1 MNNPYRKYFNENAMW
16 SKISG
21 FAKSAGQQVVYAV
34 LLLFYM
40 MKDPG
45 TELKKKVIIG
55 AALGYFI
62 LPADAIPDL
71 TPLLGFT
78 DDLGV
83 LIYALSQISSTITDD
98 IRRKAK
104 QKLHE
109 WFQKVDDKQLML
121 LESRITGSEG
131 SSPKESVTS

>member
-1 MNNPYRKYFNENAMW
+1 MW

-98 IRRKAK
+98 IRQKAK

-131 SSPKESVTS
+131 SSPEESVTS

>member
-98 IRRKAK
+98 IRQKAK

-131 SSPKESVTS
+131 SSPEESVHS

>member
-1 MNNPYRKYFNENAMW
+1 MKNPYRKYFNEIALW
-16 SKISG
+16 SKIGS

-34 LLLFYM
+34 LLLYYM

-45 TELKKKVIIG
+45 IEIKKKLTIG

-62 LPADAIPDL
+62 LLTDAIPDL

-83 LIYALSQISSTITDD
+83 LIYALSQISSAITDD
-98 IRRKAK
+98 IRQKARLK
-104 QKLHE
+104 MQE
-109 WFQKVDDKQLML
+109 WFHKVDDKQLML
-121 LESRITGSEG
+121 LESRITGTDGNSL
-131 SSPKESVTS
+131 

>member
-1 MNNPYRKYFNENAMW
+1 MKNPYRKYFNEIALW
-16 SKISG
+16 SKIGS

-34 LLLFYM
+34 LLLYYM

-45 TELKKKVIIG
+45 IEIKKKLTIG

-62 LPADAIPDL
+62 LPTDAIPDL

-83 LIYALSQISSTITDD
+83 LIYALSQISSAITDD
-98 IRRKAK
+98 IRQKARLK
-104 QKLHE
+104 MQE
-109 WFQKVDDKQLML
+109 WFHKVDDKQLML
-121 LESRITGSEG
+121 LESRITGTDGNSL
-131 SSPKESVTS
+131 

>member
-1 MNNPYRKYFNENAMW
+1 MKNPYRKYFNENALW
-16 SKISG
+16 SKIGG

-45 TELKKKVIIG
+45 TEVKKKLTIG

-62 LPADAIPDL
+62 LPVDAVPDL
-71 TPLLGFT
+71 TPILGFT

-83 LIYALSQISSTITDD
+83 LIYALSQISSAITDD
-98 IRRKAK
+98 IRQKAK
-104 QKLHE
+104 MKMHE
-109 WFQKVDDKQLML
+109 WFRKVDDNQLML

-131 SSPKESVTS
+131 NVL